1 VSPEEVDTMA
11 ERRWSDLSRAKKA
24 TVVAAVSA
32 QLALAAAVLAAAL
45 RARRRVPVH
54 QPTL

>member
-1 VSPEEVDTMA
+1 MA

-24 TVVAAVSA
+24 TGVAAVSA
-32 QLALAAAVLAAAL
+32 QLALAAAGLAAAL